1 MTLWIVI
8 GALALA
14 AGVALALPLLRP
26 GRPRPSRDAYDS
38 QVYRDQ
44 LAELERDIE
53 RGAISAEEAVSA
65 RTEISRRLLAADSA
79 AQEQAANDT
88 RRIAPAEFSGLTVA
102 LTVPACALAIY
113 AILGSPSL
121 PGRPAQEV
129 RATHPT
135 TGGAGQQATEA
146 ELIARLARAL
156 ESRPDDLRGWSLY
169 ANSLATT
176 GRYNEAIGA
185 FQRVVR
191 LAPKD
196 AALRARYAETV
207 VFAADGKVV
216 PIARVILKEALTLDP
231 KEPRA
236 RYYQSLADYQDG
248 KTEDA
253 IRKWLALEAETP
265 PGAEWRR
272 TLGARIS
279 DFAREAGISSERMA
293 ALARKAQANKGAST
307 AKTSPPLPAQAPGPA
322 PGNPTAEQ
330 MQAAQQMSSGDR
342 QAMIR
347 GMVEGLAEKMKDDP
361 NNLEGWLR
369 LARSYSVLG
378 ETEKSYD
385 AFERAVALKPGDAE
399 LLAQYAESIARS
411 IKSHNSVP
419 PKLVE
424 VSNRLLA
431 LQPNHGPALWFTANA
446 MAASGD
452 TKAARERFTRLL
464 GLLDPATPQHR
475 DVKAKID
482 ALPAPKN

>member
-44 LAELERDIE
+44 LAELERDID
-53 RGAISAEEAVSA
+53 RGANSAQEAVSA

-129 RATHPT
+129 RAAHPT

-185 FQRVVR
+185 FQRVVK
-191 LAPKD
+191 LAPND

-253 IRKWLALEAETP
+253 IRKWLALERKP
-265 PGAEWRR
+265 RR
-272 TLGARIS
+272 ARN
-279 DFAREAGISSERMA
+279 G
-293 ALARKAQANKGAST
+293 G
-307 AKTSPPLPAQAPGPA
+307 G
-322 PGNPTAEQ
+322 
-330 MQAAQQMSSGDR
+330 
-342 QAMIR
+342 
-347 GMVEGLAEKMKDDP
+347 
-361 NNLEGWLR
+361 R
-369 LARSYSVLG
+369 LARASRTLHARQAFPANG
-378 ETEKSYD
+378 WQRLPGKSRPT
-385 AFERAVALKPGDAE
+385 RAPRQRKRAPSSGAS
-399 LLAQYAESIARS
+399 AGPRTRRS
-411 IKSHNSVP
+411 DS
-419 PKLVE
+419 
-424 VSNRLLA
+424 
-431 LQPNHGPALWFTANA
+431 
-446 MAASGD
+446 
-452 TKAARERFTRLL
+452 
-464 GLLDPATPQHR
+464 
-475 DVKAKID
+475 
-482 ALPAPKN
+482 